1 VEFDRYRKVVHLK
14 STSEVQ
20 SPSINP
26 ESLNHM
32 LRDLLRSST
41 LPHPPQSGPSSP
53 FLVQYTR
60 TISYKANMLDALP
73 IALIALTALILL
85 VGVAAL
91 MNVAMK
97 KPYAPEHS

>member
-1 VEFDRYRKVVHLK
+1 
-14 STSEVQ
+14 
-20 SPSINP
+20 
-26 ESLNHM
+26 
-32 LRDLLRSST
+32 
-41 LPHPPQSGPSSP
+41 
-53 FLVQYTR
+53 
-60 TISYKANMLDALP
+60 MLDALP